1 MRDAERLEDG
11 LGRVYEENGAG
22 MEGWRRCFGSAD
34 EDGEARGGAGRGGG
48 AAGVSKMEKSA
59 VARGLE

>member
-1 MRDAERLEDG
+1 M
-11 LGRVYEENGAG
+11 YEEKGAG

-34 EDGEARGGAGRGGG
+34 KDGGARGGAVGGGG

-59 VARGLE
+59 VVRGLG

>member
-1 MRDAERLEDG
+1 M
-11 LGRVYEENGAG
+11 YEEKGPG
-22 MEGWRRCFGSAD
+22 MEGWRRCLGSAD
-34 EDGEARGGAGRGGG
+34 EDGGARGGAGRGGV